1 MNIETITTVKDFQS
15 QAKAACVLIHF
26 DVDWAVQA
34 RESRKSVARL
44 ADRIGSHPRLSGVRI
59 YRVDCS
65 EQDGALWTYLL
76 EWCESNQ
83 LSNYFVYGGN
93 GALIWLTD
101 GQVQD
106 STDYPAKLSDDDLL
120 AKTVNAFAPE

>member
-1 MNIETITTVKDFQS
+1 MDIETIRTVEGFQS
-15 QAKAACVLIHF
+15 QAKAGSVLIHF

-44 ADRIGSHPRLSGVRI
+44 AGRIGSHPRLSGVRI
-59 YRVDCS
+59 YRVDCT
-65 EQDGALWTYLL
+65 EQEGALWTYLL

-83 LSNYFVYGGN
+83 LGNYLVYGGN

-106 STDYPAKLSDDDLL
+106 STDYAAKLSDDELL
-120 AKTVNAFAPE
+120 AKSVNAFAA